1 MASIIIRA
9 AHLCAMNAAICGAGT
24 IGGEITA
31 QQRKDIYWRVLGSE
45 LAKAKAKAAE
55 DDVKVQAWSTMDQL
69 NHLCNERNE

>member
-1 MASIIIRA
+1 MSNANDIIRA

-45 LAKAKAKAAE
+45 LAKAKAKA
-55 DDVKVQAWSTMDQL
+55 VQA
-69 NHLCNERNE
+69 